1 MNEKYND
8 LLIPKS
14 YEVFFDE
21 VNDTLTEFN
30 DDSLNDALIKE
41 AFENSAD
48 LREYAKQIENEL
60 NDIEET
66 HILEYVKQSQ
76 SLIIINEEIKNCD
89 SILNNM
95 ETTLTKFKMELGLIN
110 NEIKKLQNHSFSIN
124 TRLHNR
130 EKVQKELEKLITGIF
145 VSPNLINHIYED
157 SVDEQYLKNVIELNK
172 IMKFVK
178 EQPNKKLIHSLKDIG
193 PELERLR
200 LIASMKIRSF
210 FLDKIKLFKS
220 PNSNIPLLQKN
231 SFLKY
236 KELYIFL
243 LDRYKEVAI
252 EIRLKYIYTIRQYY
266 QYMFEKYTRHIIKL
280 QMASTDKMDLSDYED
295 SLKKTLFGTQKI
307 ITKDK
312 YPTKNITERMK
323 IITQREP
330 EIIITH
336 VAETQDK
343 KYYLESIFKS
353 INRLLMD
360 NAASEFIFIKEFF
373 FPESKT
379 NPLSTKQKEV
389 NKTSRQKKKEKNTI
403 TLINEIINTIFEPTT
418 KNITKSIKQCIDI
431 SSDSTAIL
439 MCIRLNTLHEMI
451 SQKRGISE
459 ICRYFQSLNMI
470 LWPRFQLIINNHI
483 ENLKKIDPEKVDSG
497 NNPLPHQITRKYA
510 DYITAIL
517 TLNNGF
523 DDTLLLNNLNRL
535 RSELE
540 ILLFKIS
547 AVYKQRKQRIL
558 FLLNNYNLII
568 TILKENLKPNFQEEI
583 DYFSELFNNKMMEY
597 VEEELNVYIGS
608 MMQLLNKLNYKQNS
622 NINDDSF
629 INIAKTFNQNW
640 KMHIQNINDD
650 IYKSFPNYQICTVAL
665 HLVLTQFV
673 FYYTKFYEAWE
684 NRFNSPSSPSDS
696 SSRNHPKIQLIG
708 THAVMVEI
716 KKYKTSFI

>member
-1 MNEKYND
+1 MNEKYNE

-30 DDSLNDALIKE
+30 DDSLIKE
-41 AFENSAD
+41 AFENSVD

-76 SLIIINEEIKNCD
+76 SLIIINDEIKNCD

-110 NEIKKLQNHSFSIN
+110 NEIKKLQNQSFSIN
-124 TRLHNR
+124 TKLHNR
-130 EKVQKELEKLITGIF
+130 EKVQKELEKLISGIF
-145 VSPNLINHIYED
+145 VSPDLINHICD
-157 SVDEQYLKNVIELNK
+157 DKVDEQYLKNVIELNK

-178 EQPNKKLIHSLKDIG
+178 EQPNKKLINSLKDIG

-200 LIASMKIRSF
+200 LIAAMKIRSF

-220 PNSNIPLLQKN
+220 PNSNVPIIQKN
-231 SFLKY
+231 SFLKF

-252 EIRLKYIYTIRQYY
+252 EIRLKYIYTIRSYY

-280 QMASTDKMDLSDYED
+280 QIPSTDKMDLSDYEE
-295 SLKKTLFGTQKI
+295 SLKKTLFGTPKA

-312 YPTKNITERMK
+312 NSSKSFNERMQ
-323 IITQREP
+323 IITKREP
-330 EIIITH
+330 EIIVTH
-336 VAETQDK
+336 VAETQNK

-360 NAASEFIFIKEFF
+360 NAASEYIFIKDFF
-373 FPESKT
+373 FPDNKLKEAT
-379 NPLSTKQKEV
+379 EKQKETA
-389 NKTSRQKKKEKNTI
+389 KAARQKKIMEDTI
-403 TLINEIINTIFEPTT
+403 ALINEIINTIFEPTT

-483 ENLKKIDPEKVDSG
+483 ENLKKIDPERADSG
-497 NNPLPHQITRKYA
+497 NNPLPHTITRKYA
-510 DYITAIL
+510 EYTTAIL

-523 DDTLLLNNLNRL
+523 NDTLLLNNLKRL

-547 AVYKQRKQRIL
+547 AVYKQRKQQII
-558 FLLNNYNLII
+558 FLLNNYNLIVL
-568 TILKENLKPNFQEEI
+568 ILKENLKPNFQEEI

-608 MMQLLNKLNYKQNS
+608 MMQLLNKINYTQKN
-622 NINDDSF
+622 NITDDSY
-629 INIAKTFNQNW
+629 INVARAFNQNW
-640 KMHIQNINDD
+640 KAYLQNINDD
-650 IYKSFPNYQICTVAL
+650 IYKSFPNYQTCSLAL
-665 HLVLTQFV
+665 HLVLQQYV
-673 FYYTKFYEAWE
+673 FYYTKFYEAWD
-684 NRFNSPSSPSDS
+684 NYFNSPTDS
-696 SSRNHPKIQLIG
+696 NTRKQPKIQPIG
-708 THAVMVEI
+708 THSIMVEI
-716 KKYKTSFI
+716 KKYKSSFV